1 MKKGWLMKFSLLSIS
16 LVLTSAGAISGNIP
30 AMAKTFANE
39 PLSSVE
45 MLTTIPA
52 LMVVI
57 FVLLSSFIAK
67 KIGSKQTVILG
78 LVIALVSGLVP
89 VFSTNFTLI
98 LISRAGLGVG
108 FGLFNSLAVSMISDF
123 YDGDTRAQLIGFQSA
138 FQGLGT
144 AIMTYVAG
152 QLLKTNWHITF
163 WIYAII
169 LPILVLFILFVP
181 SPEKEGLHATT
192 SDVAAKPVKQS
203 TNLQVIGYVLFLFA
217 VLVIYMAAQVKLA
230 LLLTTN
236 GYGSATDASNIISL
250 MSVGGMLAGFS
261 FGAIFKLVRQYTIP
275 FSLVLMALG
284 FCCLTIANS
293 VVLAGIGSVLVGV
306 AFSLF
311 VPYLFNQVSIVSPAG
326 SATLSTSL
334 LLVGSNL
341 GSSMSPYGL
350 ALLSKLSGT
359 TAVNGIFMVGGILL
373 AIMAVVGFCFV
384 LSRRNKHILKE
395 G

>member
-30 AMAKTFANE
+30 AMAKTFTNE

-57 FVLLSSFIAK
+57 FVLLSSFVAK
-67 KIGSKQTVILG
+67 KIGSKQTVVLG
-78 LVIALVSGLVP
+78 LIIALVSGLVP
-89 VFSTNFTLI
+89 VFSTDFTVV

-123 YDGDTRAQLIGFQSA
+123 FDGDTRAQLIGFQSA

-152 QLLKTNWHITF
+152 QLLKTNWHVTF

-181 SPEKEGLHATT
+181 SPEKEGLQAQTKS
-192 SDVAAKPVKQS
+192 SDKPAKQS
-203 TNLQVIGYVLFLFA
+203 TNVQVIGYVLFLFV

-236 GYGSATDASNIISL
+236 GYGSATDAANIISI
-250 MSVGGMLAGFS
+250 MSIGGMLAGFA
-261 FGAIFKLVRQYTIP
+261 FGAVFKVVRQYTIP
-275 FSLVLMALG
+275 FSVVLMAIG
-284 FCCLTIANS
+284 FLCLALANN
-293 VVLAGIGSVLVGV
+293 VILAGFGGILTGIS
-306 AFSLF
+306 FSLF

-350 ALLSKLSGT
+350 ALLSMLSGT
-359 TAVNGIFMVGGILL
+359 TAVNGIFMVGSIIL
-373 AIMAVVGFCFV
+373 AAMAVIGFIFV
-384 LSRRNKHILKE
+384 LSRRNKQVLKE
-395 G
+395 N